1 MKYEI
6 LRAAAALLP
15 LLPHHTTV
23 RLIRGIGGPSPLL
36 LWAKP
41 GGLFMQEP
49 FGIVKKVEK
58 IRTLTRSCVAILLLL
73 VIGLIPLSARD
84 IEITVEDAD
93 LALPLEGARIRSWDG
108 QEYTCDEEGKVRI
121 PVPDDRQVVLQV
133 TYPGYE
139 NSRLLI
145 PPGENRFTLLLH
157 LSGIL
162 ENQELVIEA
171 SRPGVSETRSG
182 RSVAISDQD
191 LSRTAEIG
199 IIEDVMTSIKLLP
212 GVGYAGMFNAMP
224 SIRGGTPGD
233 LTAVLDGFYI
243 EQPYHWGG
251 GVSIFDPRMVQSAQL
266 SHGVFSSRYGHTIS
280 GLLEVTSKQPSAT
293 ETELELGLSSSAANL
308 NLSVPLWGKGGV
320 MVMGKLTYWDPF
332 VWAVKPFVEE
342 VRYITTAP
350 YIRSGAL
357 SAHYRFTPD
366 MEGTLNGFVGG
377 DGMEAYYQNE
387 SEAAGLISKN
397 DMRFSWDNKLGFLI
411 MGLTLNPLPSMVLKA
426 TAGGGFHSADL
437 DARMQNDVQV
447 PYSPGF
453 QDRFGPFLQPS
464 YDLTNTMGD
473 RMKELTINYQ
483 GRLDVDWEAPQGFLF
498 AAGVQELY
506 SQWIEEEQA
515 QLWQETLDTEK
526 SLIEGTPWY
535 THYPV
540 TFSNDVR
547 NSGFF
552 SSLYTLME
560 YTGPEGRFG
569 AELGLRLDHLYFVG
583 KDFSI
588 QTLPALNPRL
598 NLDFG
603 ILKNK
608 GPLDGLSL
616 TVGTGLFSS
625 MNTNLIY
632 IGKDS
637 GIDDFAMKQSR
648 SWTSIVGTK
657 MDFSYGYSL
666 TIETYI
672 KGVFDRSYLSLV
684 TQGDALVPD
693 YRFDGEGRIWG
704 FDLMLQKLEARYW
717 DGWISYSFN
726 HARYRN
732 PSRSDPD
739 EPDWYYPSF
748 HRFHNLNIV
757 LNLKPVQSFHIA
769 IRFGLASG
777 APKSVAGAITSYPVS
792 VLNADGTEE
801 SVIEKWKRSSRYS
814 DTERDGFALPLDI
827 KCSFFRFNPYG
838 KVQSEIYVAVENTLA
853 FLKTRQR
860 NTTFNSYTG
869 QEDEGS
875 TAASYQLPIPMLS
888 VGFKW
893 TY

>member
-1 MKYEI
+1 
-6 LRAAAALLP
+6 
-15 LLPHHTTV
+15 
-23 RLIRGIGGPSPLL
+23 
-36 LWAKP
+36 
-41 GGLFMQEP
+41 
-49 FGIVKKVEK
+49 
-58 IRTLTRSCVAILLLL
+58 
-73 VIGLIPLSARD
+73 
-84 IEITVEDAD
+84 VEDAD
-93 LALPLEGARIRSWDG
+93 LALPLEGAQIRSWDG

-121 PVPDDRQVVLQV
+121 SVPEDRQVVIQA

-139 NSRLLI
+139 NGRLLI
-145 PPGENRFTLLLH
+145 PIGESSFTLLLH

-171 SRPGVSETRSG
+171 PRPGVSETRSG
-182 RSVAISDQD
+182 RSVAISDKE

-233 LTAVLDGFYI
+233 LIAVLDGFYI

-280 GLLEVTSKQPSAT
+280 GLLEVTSKKPSST
-293 ETELELGLSSSAANL
+293 ETELEVGLSSSAANL
-308 NLSVPLWGKGGV
+308 NLSFPLWGKGGV

-350 YIRSGAL
+350 YIRSGAF
-357 SAHYRFTPD
+357 SASYRFTQD
-366 MEGTLNGFVGG
+366 MEWTLNGFIGG
-377 DGMEAYYQNE
+377 DGMGAYYENE
-387 SEAAGLISKN
+387 SEAEGLVSKN

-411 MGLTLNPLPSMVLKA
+411 TGITLNPLPSMVLKA
-426 TAGGGFHSADL
+426 TAGGGFHTADL
-437 DARMQNDVQV
+437 DAEIQQEVQV
-447 PYSPGF
+447 PYSSGF
-453 QDRFGPFLQPS
+453 KDRFGPLEDDAYTLSPA
-464 YDLTNTMGD
+464 MGD
-473 RMKELTINYQ
+473 VMTELTINYQ
-483 GRLDVDWEAPQGFLF
+483 GRLDVDWDLTKGFLF

-506 SQWIEEEQA
+506 SQWIEEERA
-515 QLWQETLDTEK
+515 HLWRESLDEAK
-526 SLIEGTPWY
+526 SSAAGTPWY
-535 THYPV
+535 IHYPV

-552 SSLYTLME
+552 SSLYTLVE
-560 YTGPEGRFG
+560 YTSPQRRFG

-588 QTLPALNPRL
+588 QTAPALNPRL

-608 GPLDGLSL
+608 GFLDSLSL

-637 GIDDFAMKQSR
+637 GIDDFDMKQSR
-648 SWTSIVGTK
+648 SWTSILGTK
-657 MDFSYGYSL
+657 LDFSSGYSFN
-666 TIETYI
+666 IETYI
-672 KGVFDRSYLSLV
+672 KRVFDRSYQSLV
-684 TQGDALVPD
+684 TRGNALVSD
-693 YRFDGEGRIWG
+693 YQFDGEGRIWG

-739 EPDWYYPSF
+739 EPDWFYPSF

-757 LNLKPVQSFHIA
+757 LNIKPVQYFHIG

-777 APKSVAGAITSYPVS
+777 APKSVVGEVTSYPVS
-792 VLNADGTEE
+792 VLNADGTETGL
-801 SVIEKWKRSSRYS
+801 VIEKWKRSSRYS

-827 KCSFFRFNPYG
+827 KFSFFRFNPGG

-853 FLKTRQR
+853 FLKTRQS

-869 QEDEGS
+869 KEDEGS
-875 TAASYQLPIPMLS
+875 TTASYQLPIPMISL
-888 VGFKW
+888 GFKW

>member
-1 MKYEI
+1 
-6 LRAAAALLP
+6 
-15 LLPHHTTV
+15 
-23 RLIRGIGGPSPLL
+23 
-36 LWAKP
+36 
-41 GGLFMQEP
+41 
-49 FGIVKKVEK
+49 
-58 IRTLTRSCVAILLLL
+58 
-73 VIGLIPLSARD
+73 
-84 IEITVEDAD
+84 VEDTD

-108 QEYTCDEEGKVRI
+108 QEYTCDEDGKVRI
-121 PVPDDRQVVLQV
+121 PVPDDRQVVIQA

-139 NSRLLI
+139 NGRLLI
-145 PPGENRFTLLLH
+145 PIRGNSFTLLLH

-171 SRPGVSETRSG
+171 PRPGVSETRSG
-182 RSVAISDQD
+182 RSVAISDRE

-280 GLLEVTSKQPSAT
+280 GLLEVTSKKPSST
-293 ETELELGLSSSAANL
+293 ETELELGLSSSATNL
-308 NLSVPLWGKGGV
+308 NLSFPLWGKGGV

-350 YIRSGAL
+350 YIRS
-357 SAHYRFTPD
+357 SAFSANYRFTQD
-366 MEGTLNGFVGG
+366 MEWTLNGFIGG
-377 DGMEAYYQNE
+377 DGMGAYYQNE
-387 SEAAGLISKN
+387 SEAEGLVSKN

-411 MGLTLNPLPSMVLKA
+411 TGITFNPLPSMVLKA

-437 DARMQNDVQV
+437 DAAMQNDVHV
-447 PYSPGF
+447 PYSPK
-453 QDRFGPFLQPS
+453 FLEDFKDYLDEGKTS

-473 RMKELTINYQ
+473 TMTELTINYQ
-483 GRLDVDWEAPQGFLF
+483 GRFDVDWDLTKGFLF

-506 SQWIEEEQA
+506 SQWIEEESA
-515 QLWQETLDTEK
+515 HLWQETLDTNK
-526 SLIEGTPWY
+526 TLADPQKRPWY

-547 NSGFF
+547 NRGFF
-552 SSLYTLME
+552 SSLYTLVE
-560 YTGPEGRFG
+560 YTSPERRFG

-583 KDFSI
+583 KDFTI
-588 QTLPALNPRL
+588 QTAPALNPRL

-608 GPLDGLSL
+608 GPLDSLSL

-637 GIDDFAMKQSR
+637 GIDDFDMKQSR
-648 SWTSIVGTK
+648 SWTSILGTK
-657 MDFSYGYSL
+657 VDFSNGYSL

-672 KGVFDRSYLSLV
+672 KRVFDRSYLSLV
-684 TQGDALVPD
+684 TQENALVSD
-693 YRFDGEGRIWG
+693 YQFDGEGRIWG

-726 HARYRN
+726 HARYRD
-732 PSRSDPD
+732 PSRDDPD
-739 EPDWYYPSF
+739 RPDWYYPSF

-757 LNLKPVQSFHIA
+757 LNIKPLQRFHIA

-777 APKSVAGAITSYPVS
+777 APKSVVGEVTSYPVR
-792 VLNADGTEE
+792 VLNADGTETGL
-801 SVIEKWKRSSRYS
+801 VIEKWKRSSRYS

-827 KCSFFRFNPYG
+827 KFSFFRFNPGG
-838 KVQSEIYVAVENTLA
+838 KVQSEIYAAVENTLA

-869 QEDEGS
+869 KEDEGS
-875 TAASYQLPIPMLS
+875 TTASYQLPIPMVS

>member
-1 MKYEI
+1 
-6 LRAAAALLP
+6 
-15 LLPHHTTV
+15 
-23 RLIRGIGGPSPLL
+23 
-36 LWAKP
+36 
-41 GGLFMQEP
+41 
-49 FGIVKKVEK
+49 VEK
-58 IRTLTRSCVAILLLL
+58 IGNKNRVSQEVNVPIPCPTILLLL
-73 VIGLIPLSARD
+73 VIGLIPLYARD

-108 QEYTCDEEGKVRI
+108 QEYTCDAEGKVRI
-121 PVPDDRQVVLQV
+121 WVPDDRQVVIQA

-139 NSRLLI
+139 NGRLLI
-145 PPGENRFTLLLH
+145 PIRESSFTLLLR

-171 SRPGVSETRSG
+171 PRPGVSETRSG
-182 RSVAISDQD
+182 RSVAISDRE

-233 LTAVLDGFYI
+233 LIAVLDGFYI

-280 GLLEVTSKQPSAT
+280 GLLEVTSKKPSST

-320 MVMGKLTYWDPF
+320 LVMGKLTYWDPF

-350 YIRSGAL
+350 YIRSGAV
-357 SAHYRFTPD
+357 SANYRFTQD
-366 MEGTLNGFVGG
+366 MEWTLNGFIGG
-377 DGMEAYYQNE
+377 DGMSAYYENE
-387 SEAAGLISKN
+387 SEAEGLVSKN

-411 MGLTLNPLPSMVLKA
+411 TGITLNPLPSMVLKA

-437 DARMQNDVQV
+437 DAEIQQEVRV
-447 PYSPGF
+447 PYSDTFKEEFKEFIKEAPYYTLS
-453 QDRFGPFLQPS
+453 PA
-464 YDLTNTMGD
+464 MGD
-473 RMKELTINYQ
+473 RMTELTINYQ
-483 GRLDVDWEAPQGFLF
+483 GRVDMDLELPKGFLL

-515 QLWQETLDTEK
+515 HLWRESLDTDK
-526 SLIEGTPWY
+526 THDRDTSWY

-540 TFSNDVR
+540 TFSNDVG

-552 SSLYTLME
+552 SSLYSLVE
-560 YTGPEGRFG
+560 YTSPERRFG

-583 KDFSI
+583 RDFSI
-588 QTLPALNPRL
+588 QTAPALNPRL

-603 ILKNK
+603 ILKNR
-608 GPLDGLSL
+608 GFLDSLSL

-632 IGKDS
+632 LDKDS

-657 MDFSYGYSL
+657 LDFSPGYSVN
-666 TIETYI
+666 IEAYI
-672 KGVFDRSYLSLV
+672 KRVFDRSYLSLV
-684 TQGDALVPD
+684 TRGNTLVSD
-693 YRFDGEGRIWG
+693 YQFDGEGRIWG

-739 EPDWYYPSF
+739 EPDWFYPSF

-757 LNLKPVQSFHIA
+757 LNIKPVQYFQIG
-769 IRFGLASG
+769 IRFGVASG
-777 APKSVAGAITSYPVS
+777 APKNVVGEVTSYPVS
-792 VLNADGTEE
+792 VLNADGTEL
-801 SVIEKWKRSSRYS
+801 VIEKWKRSSRYS

-827 KCSFFRFNPYG
+827 KFSFFRFNPGG
-838 KVQSEIYVAVENTLA
+838 KVQSEMYVAVENTLA
-853 FLKTRQR
+853 FLKTRQS

-875 TAASYQLPIPMLS
+875 TTASYQLPIPMIS

>member
-1 MKYEI
+1 M
-6 LRAAAALLP
+6 
-15 LLPHHTTV
+15 
-23 RLIRGIGGPSPLL
+23 
-36 LWAKP
+36 
-41 GGLFMQEP
+41 
-49 FGIVKKVEK
+49 VEK
-58 IRTLTRSCVAILLLL
+58 ISNLTIQGPTILILL
-73 VIGLIPLSARD
+73 VIGLIPLYARD
-84 IEITVEDAD
+84 IEITLEDAD
-93 LALPLEGARIRSWDG
+93 LAIPLEGAQIRSWDG
-108 QEYTCDEEGKVRI
+108 QEYTCDAAGKVQI
-121 PVPDDRQVVLQV
+121 PVPDDRQVVIQAS
-133 TYPGYE
+133 YPGYE
-139 NSRLLI
+139 EGRLLI
-145 PPGENRFTLLLH
+145 PIQGNSFTLLLH

-182 RSVAISDQD
+182 RSVAISDKE

-243 EQPYHWGG
+243 DQPYHWGG

-280 GLLEVTSKQPSAT
+280 GLLEVTSKKPSHT

-308 NLSVPLWGKGGV
+308 NLSFPLWGKGGV
-320 MVMGKLTYWDPF
+320 LVMGKLTYWDPF

-350 YIRSGAL
+350 YIRSGAF
-357 SAHYRFTPD
+357 SANYRFTPD
-366 MEGTLNGFVGG
+366 MEWTLNGFMGG
-377 DGMEAYYQNE
+377 DGAGAYYQNE
-387 SEAAGLISKN
+387 SEADGLVSKS

-411 MGLTLNPLPSMVLKA
+411 TGMTLNPLPSMVFKA

-437 DARMQNDVQV
+437 DAVMENDVQV
-447 PYSPGF
+447 PYSPTFRNDYKEYLNGKT
-453 QDRFGPFLQPS
+453 S
-464 YDLTNTMGD
+464 YDLTNAMDD
-473 RMKELTINYQ
+473 RMTELTITYQ
-483 GRLDVDWEAPQGFLF
+483 GRLDIDWDLSKGFLF

-506 SQWIEEEQA
+506 SQWIEEERA
-515 QLWQETLDTEK
+515 HLWQEALDREK
-526 SLIEGTPWY
+526 SSTTDTSWY
-535 THYPV
+535 THYPL

-547 NSGFF
+547 NSGLF

-560 YTGPEGRFG
+560 YTSPQQRFG

-588 QTLPALNPRL
+588 QTAPALNPRL

-608 GPLDGLSL
+608 GPLDSLSL
-616 TVGTGLFSS
+616 TLGTGLFSS

-632 IGKDS
+632 IDKDS
-637 GIDDFAMKQSR
+637 GIDDFDMKQSR

-657 MDFSYGYSL
+657 LDFAYGYSFN
-666 TIETYI
+666 IETYI
-672 KGVFDRSYLSLV
+672 KRVFDHAYLSLV
-684 TQGDALVPD
+684 TQEQVLAPE
-693 YRFDGEGRIWG
+693 YQFDGEGWIWG

-726 HARYRN
+726 HARYRT
-732 PSRSDPD
+732 PSRNDPD
-739 EPDWYYPSF
+739 TPDWYYPSF

-757 LNLKPVQSFHIA
+757 LNIKPVQSFHIA

-777 APKSVAGAITSYPVS
+777 APKSVVGEVTSYPVT
-792 VLNADGTEE
+792 VHNADGTET
-801 SVIEKWKRSSRYS
+801 VIEKWKRSSQYS

-827 KCSFFRFNPYG
+827 KCSFFRFNPGG

-853 FLKTRQR
+853 FLKTRQQ
-860 NTTFNSYTG
+860 NTTFNTYTG
-869 QEDEGS
+869 KEDEGS
-875 TAASYQLPIPMLS
+875 TSASYQLPIPMIS